1 MTVIIDGTN
10 GITDVDGSAATPA
23 LTGTDTNTGIFFP
36 AADTI
41 AFSDGGTETMRID
54 SSGNVGIGTTT
65 PSAKLNVISG
75 SVAQLIIGFSGTSAS
90 YLDSDLI
97 VFRSAATSE
106 RVRIDSSGNVK
117 LSTAGTKILNSSGNP
132 ILQQTGSVLQV
143 VSAFKND
150 GFSSASTT
158 FVDITGLTVSITPT
172 STTSKILILVTS
184 NFSINTGNSPTVFN
198 LVRNA
203 TNIATPA
210 TAPTYNGTVTPYIAG
225 NISDQSVPWSVSFLD
240 SPATTSA
247 TTYKVQGRGSAGTFY
262 VNRRATADFNGTST
276 ITVMEIAA

>member
-97 VFRSAATSE
+97 VFRSAATTE
-106 RVRIDSSGNVK
+106 RMRIDSAGRFTLSYQPFFYAYLNV
-117 LSTAGTKILNSSGNP
+117 A
-132 ILQQTGSVLQV
+132 QTGYNPQSTGDAPVIYNATTTNTGSHYNTSTGKFTAPVAGNYIFYASAYSVGTTFSQNWLV
-143 VSAFKND
+143 VNGSRIIGTDWVHSSSNMSTGFWLIKLAAND
-150 GFSSASTT
+150 TVGFHAYNGAVSSAT
-158 FVDITGLTVSITPT
+158 I
-172 STTSKILILVTS
+172 
-184 NFSINTGNSPTVFN
+184 
-198 LVRNA
+198 A
-203 TNIATPA
+203 TNPEH
-210 TAPTYNGTVTPYIAG
+210 TYFKGYLL
-225 NISDQSVPWSVSFLD
+225 S
-240 SPATTSA
+240 
-247 TTYKVQGRGSAGTFY
+247 
-262 VNRRATADFNGTST
+262 
-276 ITVMEIAA
+276 